1 DADLNAVSKILTT
14 VRSSCSR
21 TPMILT
27 FKRAYGSTIDLHR
40 DGELQGYEFVEPPV
54 EYRFLRAGSPIS
66 DWTSPVPGFISL
78 LRPVLVDA
86 AVQTR
91 GLDAQNLAIE
101 TRGLAGTFILLV
113 WPRE

>member
-1 DADLNAVSKILTT
+1 MGATSVMVPQRKSDPV
-14 VRSSCSR
+14 
-21 TPMILT
+21 MILT
-27 FKRAYGSTIDLHR
+27 FKGAYGSTIDLDR
-40 DGELQGYEFVEPPV
+40 DGEIQGYEFVEPPV

-78 LRPVLVDA
+78 LRPVTINA

-91 GLDAQNLAIE
+91 GLDAKHLAIE

-113 WPRE
+113 WPRL

>member
-1 DADLNAVSKILTT
+1 
-14 VRSSCSR
+14 
-21 TPMILT
+21 MILT
-27 FKRAYGSTIDLHR
+27 FKGAYGSTIDLDR
-40 DGELQGYEFVEPPV
+40 DGEIQGYEFVEPPI

-66 DWTSPVPGFISL
+66 DWTSPVPGFASL
-78 LRPVLVDA
+78 LRPVIVEA

-91 GLDAQNLAIE
+91 GLDAKNLAIE

>member
-1 DADLNAVSKILTT
+1 
-14 VRSSCSR
+14 
-21 TPMILT
+21 MILT
-27 FKRAYGSTIDLHR
+27 FKGAYGSAIDLHR
-40 DGELQGYEFVEPPV
+40 YGEIQGYEFVEPPI

-78 LRPVLVDA
+78 LRPVIINA

-91 GLDAQNLAIE
+91 GLDAKNVAIE
-101 TRGLAGTFILLV
+101 TRGLTGTFILLV

>member
-1 DADLNAVSKILTT
+1 
-14 VRSSCSR
+14 
-21 TPMILT
+21 MILT
-27 FKRAYGSTIDLHR
+27 FKGSYGSILDLR
-40 DGELQGYEFVEPPV
+40 QDGEIQGYEFIEPPL

-66 DWTSPVPGFISL
+66 DWTSPVPRFISL
-78 LRPVLVDA
+78 LRPVIVDA

-91 GLDAQNLAIE
+91 GMVAKNLAIE

>member
-1 DADLNAVSKILTT
+1 
-14 VRSSCSR
+14 
-21 TPMILT
+21 MILT
-27 FKRAYGSTIDLHR
+27 FKGPYGSIVDLR
-40 DGELQGYEFVEPPV
+40 RYGEIQGYEFVEPPI

-66 DWTSPVPGFISL
+66 DWTSVPGFISL
-78 LRPVLVDA
+78 LRPVIINA

-91 GLDAQNLAIE
+91 GLDAKNLAIE

>member
-1 DADLNAVSKILTT
+1 
-14 VRSSCSR
+14 
-21 TPMILT
+21 MILT
-27 FKRAYGSTIDLHR
+27 FKGKYGSIVDLGR
-40 DGELQGYEFVEPPV
+40 DGEIQGYEFVEPPI

-78 LRPVLVDA
+78 LRPVIVDA

>member
-1 DADLNAVSKILTT
+1 
-14 VRSSCSR
+14 
-21 TPMILT
+21 MILT
-27 FKRAYGSTIDLHR
+27 FKRAYGSTIHLHR
-40 DGELQGYEFVEPPV
+40 DGELQGYEFVEPPI

-66 DWTSPVPGFISL
+66 GWTSPVSGFVSL
-78 LRPVLVDA
+78 LRPVIIDA

>member
-1 DADLNAVSKILTT
+1 MHVNSVSLNHVSRIFLGT
-14 VRSSCSR
+14 S
-21 TPMILT
+21 MILT
-27 FKRAYGSTIDLHR
+27 FKGPHGSIVDLHR
-40 DGELQGYEFVEPPV
+40 EGEIQGYEFVEPPI

-66 DWTSPVPGFISL
+66 DWTSPLPGFISL
-78 LRPVLVDA
+78 LRPVIINA

-91 GLDAQNLAIE
+91 GLDGKNLAIE